1 MNKIKNFKYITP
13 IIYFLNYS
21 TVLSAFLSTIFLAN
35 ASGGFLFIMSLLFAV
50 VLYIIDL
57 LFIEKW
63 YNYALCTAPFV
74 VGSIYGAIETYI
86 KYNFTDFYNCDFSSI
101 EVLLAFVFFHFCASV
116 SVSLTVFGSMFIH
129 RFRNEISSKS
139 SKKIYTIAIVS
150 YFTAVAV
157 QFILSAPEGDFLLK
171 QSVLSNIF
179 LVVFSILIII
189 IFACYKLSKA
199 TQLVTDETG
208 ESEDKL

>member
-1 MNKIKNFKYITP
+1 MNKIKKFKYITP

-21 TVLSAFLSTIFLAN
+21 TVLSAFISTIFLSN
-35 ASGGFLFIMSLLFAV
+35 ASGGFLFIMSLLFAA

-63 YNYALCTAPFV
+63 YNYVLCTAPFA

-86 KYNFTDFYNCDFSSI
+86 KYNFTEFYNCDFSSI

-116 SVSLTVFGSMFIH
+116 SVSLTVFGSMFIY
-129 RFRNEISSKS
+129 RFRNEKSSKS
-139 SKKIYTIAIVS
+139 SKKIYTISIVS

-171 QSVLSNIF
+171 QSMLSNIF

-189 IFACYKLSKA
+189 IFACYKLSKF
-199 TQLVTDETG
+199 
-208 ESEDKL
+208 

>member
-63 YNYALCTAPFV
+63 YNYALCTAPFA

-86 KYNFTDFYNCDFSSI
+86 KYNF
-101 EVLLAFVFFHFCASV
+101 L
-116 SVSLTVFGSMFIH
+116 
-129 RFRNEISSKS
+129 FRYILC
-139 SKKIYTIAIVS
+139 KIYKH
-150 YFTAVAV
+150 
-157 QFILSAPEGDFLLK
+157 ILQDI
-171 QSVLSNIF
+171 SN
-179 LVVFSILIII
+179 LPR
-189 IFACYKLSKA
+189 
-199 TQLVTDETG
+199 G
-208 ESEDKL
+208 